1 MKAVTAEQMRWIDRQ
16 SAERFGVDSRQLMEN
31 AGRAVADLVAGDFQ
45 PCPVLVVA
53 GKGNNAGDGFVAAR
67 YLSRKGF
74 KVEVLLLAN
83 PELLSGASAANYQL
97 LSNCPVCFHHAQ
109 GTETAQEISSIL
121 SPAVLLIDAIWGV
134 GFRGRVEGF
143 YVSVIQAMNASGR
156 KIYSIDIPS
165 GLHADT
171 GKVCEVAVKADVTL
185 ALGLPKAGF
194 YLEEGPFYSGDVRIV
209 SIGHP
214 ESLLQPFLN

>member
-1 MKAVTAEQMRWIDRQ
+1 MRAVTADQMRWIDRQ
-16 SAERFGVDSRQLMEN
+16 SAECFGIDSCQLMEN

-45 PCPVLVVA
+45 PCTVLVVA
-53 GKGNNAGDGFVAAR
+53 GKGNNTGDGFVAAR
-67 YLSRKGF
+67 YLSQKGF
-74 KVEVLLLAN
+74 QVGVLLLTN
-83 PELLSGASAANYQL
+83 PELLSKVSAINYQL
-97 LSNCPVCFHHAQ
+97 LTNCPVYFRQAQ
-109 GTETAQEISSIL
+109 GTETGQELSALLSS
-121 SPAVLLIDAIWGV
+121 AVLLIDAIWGG

-143 YVSVIQAMNASGR
+143 YARVIRAMNESGR

-171 GKVCEVAVKADVTL
+171 GKVCEVAVKAAVTL